1 MQAATDGGNLHAS
14 CYGLATGRWQPD
26 VLAVTSAMVTFLQYT
41 PSILDDGAHRRTGEN
56 PMSNVSS
63 NWNAI
68 MQYSFIRIFAND
80 GTIDADELA
89 MLERLAM
96 ADGLVDDRERKVLAS
111 IFSRIN
117 MDTVPTGVLEDIE
130 KFKALHQIP

>member
-1 MQAATDGGNLHAS
+1 MTN
-14 CYGLATGRWQPD
+14 
-26 VLAVTSAMVTFLQYT
+26 
-41 PSILDDGAHRRTGEN
+41 I
-56 PMSNVSS
+56 SS

-96 ADGLVDDRERKVLAS
+96 ADGQVDDRERNVLTT
-111 IFSRIN
+111 IFSRVN
-117 MDTVPTGVLEDIE
+117 PDVVSDEVRNGIE
-130 KFKALHQIP
+130 QFKARHRIP

>member
-1 MQAATDGGNLHAS
+1 
-14 CYGLATGRWQPD
+14 
-26 VLAVTSAMVTFLQYT
+26 
-41 PSILDDGAHRRTGEN
+41 
-56 PMSNVSS
+56 MSLVSS

-96 ADGLVDDRERKVLAS
+96 ADGRVDDRERNVLTT
-111 IFSRIN
+111 IFSRLN
-117 MDTVPTGVLEDIE
+117 PDLVSEEVRDGIE
-130 KFKALHQIP
+130 QFKARHGIS

>member
-1 MQAATDGGNLHAS
+1 MT
-14 CYGLATGRWQPD
+14 
-26 VLAVTSAMVTFLQYT
+26 
-41 PSILDDGAHRRTGEN
+41 
-56 PMSNVSS
+56 NVSS

-80 GTIDADELA
+80 GTIDTDELA

-96 ADGLVDDRERKVLAS
+96 ADGLVDDRERNVLAS
-111 IFSRIN
+111 IFSRAN
-117 MDTVPTGVLEDIE
+117 PASMSADVLESIE

>member
-1 MQAATDGGNLHAS
+1 MT
-14 CYGLATGRWQPD
+14 
-26 VLAVTSAMVTFLQYT
+26 
-41 PSILDDGAHRRTGEN
+41 
-56 PMSNVSS
+56 NVSS

-96 ADGLVDDRERKVLAS
+96 ADGQVDDRERNVLTT

-117 MDTVPTGVLEDIE
+117 ADTVSADVMEDIE

>member
-1 MQAATDGGNLHAS
+1 M
-14 CYGLATGRWQPD
+14 
-26 VLAVTSAMVTFLQYT
+26 
-41 PSILDDGAHRRTGEN
+41 SI
-56 PMSNVSS
+56 VSS

-96 ADGLVDDRERKVLAS
+96 ADGQVDDRERNVLAT
-111 IFSRIN
+111 IFSRVSAEAVAADV
-117 MDTVPTGVLEDIE
+117 MEGIE
-130 KFKALHQIP
+130 TFKALHRIP

>member
-1 MQAATDGGNLHAS
+1 
-14 CYGLATGRWQPD
+14 
-26 VLAVTSAMVTFLQYT
+26 
-41 PSILDDGAHRRTGEN
+41 
-56 PMSNVSS
+56 MSNVSS

-96 ADGLVDDRERKVLAS
+96 ADGQVDERERNVLAS

-117 MDTVPTGVLEDIE
+117 MDAVPADVVEGIE
-130 KFKALHQIP
+130 KFKALHKIP

>member
-1 MQAATDGGNLHAS
+1 MT
-14 CYGLATGRWQPD
+14 
-26 VLAVTSAMVTFLQYT
+26 
-41 PSILDDGAHRRTGEN
+41 E
-56 PMSNVSS
+56 VSS

-80 GTIDADELA
+80 GTIDRDELA

-96 ADGLVDDRERKVLAS
+96 ADGLVDDRERNVLAS

-117 MDTVPTGVLEDIE
+117 PQSVSADVLQGIE
-130 KFKALHQIP
+130 KFKALHRID

>member
-1 MQAATDGGNLHAS
+1 MTN
-14 CYGLATGRWQPD
+14 
-26 VLAVTSAMVTFLQYT
+26 
-41 PSILDDGAHRRTGEN
+41 I
-56 PMSNVSS
+56 SS

-96 ADGLVDDRERKVLAS
+96 ADGQVDDRERSVLTT

-117 MDTVPTGVLEDIE
+117 ADTVSADVLEGIQ